1 MTRIHQIAGRQ
12 LQSRPFVVVFSFL
25 SPRSEAKEEAKKK
38 LKEKTFFR
46 GLSPLALATAASVL
60 AGELNPIFG
69 IHVR

>member
-25 SPRSEAKEEAKKK
+25 SPRSEAKEEAKK